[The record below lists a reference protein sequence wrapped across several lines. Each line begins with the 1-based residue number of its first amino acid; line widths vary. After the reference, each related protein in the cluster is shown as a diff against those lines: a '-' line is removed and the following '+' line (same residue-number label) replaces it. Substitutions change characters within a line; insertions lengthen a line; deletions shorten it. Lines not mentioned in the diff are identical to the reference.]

1 MSTSEDKNPDICL
14 YFDRENI
21 FAQNS
26 EHPIE
31 DQGGPNEDFQRSNSQ
46 PSPDPVFREELQ
58 RESEERFSRYL
69 QDRSQFPAPM
79 HEEAYHGIAGQIVS
93 IMSDHCE
100 SSRESLLFQ
109 FLVAAG
115 NIMGKSVCIYAGGS
129 HLYPNEFAICVGD
142 TSRGR
147 KGTAWRINEHLFKQ
161 VAPEWVDGCV
171 ISDIQSGE
179 GIVYSIRD
187 ESEDPQKTNR
197 RRKTSKKPQPE
208 SDFDPGV
215 SDKRKLCCEEE
226 ISSTLKMAKRQGN
239 TLTEIYRKAWDS
251 PSKLQTLNKNS
262 PLTASDPHISLIGH
276 SNKDEIL
283 ATFDKILI
291 SNGFANR
298 FLWCASKRSKLLPN
312 AEYLDWNNHPDVI
325 AALKEAFR
333 QRFANIDEP
342 FRFYRTQDANALW
355 EKIYYKLNNQKH
367 VSFLDGVLVRDT
379 SHLLKLAMIYAVL
392 DKTNKIET
400 IHLEAALAVCDYS
413 QASARWLFAEHTGN
427 PLANAIYR
435 ALLRELAGL
444 SKTQIS
450 NQVCYRNTPSS
461 KLDEALEALAKN
473 GLAKMTIQLGEKGV
487 KIEQWS
493 TSRIVTPS

>member
-1 MSTSEDKNPDICL
+1 MSISEDKNPDICR
-14 YFDRENI
+14 YFDRENRL
-21 FAQNS
+21 APNS
-26 EHPIE
+26 EHLPKG
-31 DQGGPNEDFQRSNSQ
+31 QGGPPENFEQSNGQ
-46 PSPDPVFREELQ
+46 ISPDSVSQKELQ

-79 HEEAYHGIAGQIVS
+79 DEEAYYGIAGKIVN
-93 IMSDHCE
+93 IMTDHCE

-115 NIMGKSVCIYAGGS
+115 NIIGKSVCIYAGGS
-129 HLYPNEFAICVGD
+129 HLYPNEYAICVGD

-147 KGTAWRINEHLFKQ
+147 KGTAWRINEHLFKN
-161 VAPEWVDGCV
+161 VAPEWVDDCV

-187 ESEDPQKTNR
+187 EIEDPPKTDR
-197 RRKTSKKPQPE
+197 RRKTSQKPQPE
-208 SDFDPGV
+208 IARDSGV
-215 SDKRKLCCEEE
+215 SDKRKLCFEEE

-239 TLTEIYRKAWDS
+239 TLTETYRKAWDS

-298 FLWCASKRSKLLPN
+298 ILWCASKRTKLLPN
-312 AEYLDWNNHPDVI
+312 AEYLNWNSHPDVI
-325 AALKEAFR
+325 AALKEVFR
-333 QRFANIDEP
+333 QRFANTDEP
-342 FRFYRTQDANALW
+342 FRFYKTPAANAFW

-392 DKTNKIET
+392 DKTDKIDNN
-400 IHLEAALAVCDYS
+400 HLQAALAMCDYS
-413 QASARWLFAEHTGN
+413 QTSARWLFAEHTGN
-427 PLANAIYR
+427 PLANNIYR
-435 ALLRELAGL
+435 ALLREPAGL
-444 SKTQIS
+444 SRTQIS
-450 NQVCYRNTPSS
+450 DQVCYRNTPSS

-473 GLAKMTIQLGEKGV
+473 GLARLTIQLGEKGL

-493 TSRIVTPS
+493 ASRIAKPS